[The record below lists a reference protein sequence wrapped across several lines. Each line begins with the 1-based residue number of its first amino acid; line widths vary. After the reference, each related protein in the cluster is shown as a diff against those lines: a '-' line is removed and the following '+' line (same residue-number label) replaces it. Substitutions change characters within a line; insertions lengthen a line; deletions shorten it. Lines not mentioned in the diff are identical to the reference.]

1 MYVVCYVVMKIE
13 KLKMTLYKKSSGLN
27 VIFLYV
33 FRGNPI
39 AYEVIFRNLI
49 KTKKKINALY
59 GSVAGAINESG

>member
-1 MYVVCYVVMKIE
+1 M
-13 KLKMTLYKKSSGLN
+13 
-27 VIFLYV
+27 FQ
-33 FRGNPI
+33 RGNPI